1 MSSFDNNK
9 KLKFIITL
17 GTGTFGSQD
26 NDQVIIEGFRSSISI
41 DKAGG
46 MQMSTLTAKINGISQ
61 SDINS
66 ITTTKW
72 QPLVDIKNTIEVI
85 AIDGSAE
92 TSIYFGD
99 ILEAWGDYQSMP
111 DVFLYVQALAGG
123 TNKMK
128 TMKPRSFN
136 GIIDVASVMAQI
148 ASDMGYTFE
157 NNGVTSGIQNL
168 YLANTGLEQAIELA
182 KIAKCD
188 LYLDDKVLAITPI
201 NIPRK
206 TIIPVISRKSGLIG
220 YPTFDGTGVN
230 CQILFN
236 PAVVFGGSVKIETD
250 IARAAGEW
258 IITSM
263 SHRLETERPGG
274 AWFSQIRGNKSG
286 LAITK

>member
-1 MSSFDNNK
+1 MPSFDNNK

-26 NDQVIIEGFRSSISI
+26 NDQVIIEGFRSAISI

-66 ITTTKW
+66 ISTTKW

-85 AIDGSAE
+85 AIDGSAV

-111 DVFLYVQALAGG
+111 DVFLYVQALSGG

-128 TMKPRSFN
+128 TMEPRSFN
-136 GIIDVASVMAQI
+136 GIIDVASVMDQI
-148 ASDMGYTFE
+148 SSDMGYTFE